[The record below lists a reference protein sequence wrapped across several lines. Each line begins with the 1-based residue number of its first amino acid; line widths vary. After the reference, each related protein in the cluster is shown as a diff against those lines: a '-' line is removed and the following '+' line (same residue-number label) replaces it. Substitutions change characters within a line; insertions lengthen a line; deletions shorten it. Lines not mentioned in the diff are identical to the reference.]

1 MRRLKIEVVT
11 RTIEIDGEQEDR
23 IEPILL
29 TVGLGADEERL
40 LGDAVGSVRLL
51 RVAVPEVVFL
61 ERDRCE
67 LRIGADSP
75 DRDKLAQAAQTA
87 LLERFAY
94 Q

>member
-1 MRRLKIEVVT
+1 VRALEIEIVA
-11 RTIEIDGEQEDR
+11 RAIEIDGEQEDR
-23 IEPILL
+23 IERVLL
-29 TVGLGADEERL
+29 AVGLSADEKRL